1 MTALERNEQIRG
13 VAGGAAVGAALA
25 VLAAFLGDVRAPAGL
40 LLTLIA
46 VGGVA
51 GAFRAA
57 RWTLNVGAGA
67 LALTLAA
74 CLLTPVLRGPL
85 GALTLDQPPVKADA
99 IVALGAGVHCGSR
112 ELEASAVAR
121 LTGALTLWQA
131 GYAPVVTVSEQ
142 SGLIGPRDC
151 PKMSV
156 LETELTR
163 ALYGPGGPTLV
174 TLPSVTTTRDEA
186 ARVRDLARTR
196 GWTTVLL
203 VTSPSHSRRAA
214 ALFRSYGV
222 NVVSVPAQEWRFD
235 QTLGQPSDR
244 LWAVRILVYEGLSRV
259 KAALGGTPE
268 R

>member
-1 MTALERNEQIRG
+1 MTAAERRERLGG
-13 VAGGAAVGAALA
+13 VLGAVAVGAALA
-25 VLAAFLGDVRAPAGL
+25 VLAAFLGEVRAPPAL

-46 VGGVA
+46 AAGVA
-51 GAFRAA
+51 GAFRAS
-57 RWTLNVGAGA
+57 RRTLNVAAGA

-85 GALTLDQPPVKADA
+85 AALTLSQPPVKADA

-174 TLPSVTTTRDEA
+174 TLSNVTTTRDEA
-186 ARVRDLARTR
+186 ARVRDLSRTR

-214 ALFRSYGV
+214 ALFRAYGV

-244 LWAVRILVYEGLSRV
+244 LIATRILLYEALSRV